1 MLRKILFVLQK
12 KIFSDGVPVDI
23 LNHRQLKDLERNI
36 SYENLEKHNEDLL
49 LMDVVDDIITPFR
62 ILLYLYFFY
71 LLPLLLIFLLEHNIF

>member
-49 LMDVVDDIITPFR
+49 LMGDLDELIILFH
-62 ILLYLYFFY
+62 I
-71 LLPLLLIFLLEHNIF
+71 

>member
-1 MLRKILFVLQK
+1 MDDGRFDSGGPRQK
-12 KIFSDGVPVDI
+12 V
-23 LNHRQLKDLERNI
+23 NLKQNI
-36 SYENLEKHNEDLL
+36 DCHNLEKHNEDLL